1 MENFK
6 HVVKRRLVVSVVYFL
21 IVLLLI
27 VLSATLGR
35 RSGFPSFAQ
44 GFGEGFGTGIGA
56 IMVFFI
62 AKYIG
67 ALKNEDKLKALYIE
81 ETDERLQY
89 IQTKAGSKGIDISI
103 ACLALAMLIANYF
116 NSIVFLTLL
125 GAAMFLTLVKLGLK
139 IYYKKTV

>member
-6 HVVKRRLVVSVVYFL
+6 HVVKHRLIVSVVYFL

-27 VLSATLGR
+27 VLSATFGR
-35 RSGFPSFAQ
+35 NSGFPSFAQ

-62 AKYIG
+62 AKYAG
-67 ALKNEDKLKALYIE
+67 ALKSEDKLKALYIE

-89 IQTKAGSKGIDISI
+89 IQAKAGSRGINISI

-116 NSIVFLTLL
+116 NPIVFLTLL
-125 GAAMFLTLVKLGLK
+125 GATMFVTLVKLGLK
-139 IYYKKTV
+139 IYYNKTV